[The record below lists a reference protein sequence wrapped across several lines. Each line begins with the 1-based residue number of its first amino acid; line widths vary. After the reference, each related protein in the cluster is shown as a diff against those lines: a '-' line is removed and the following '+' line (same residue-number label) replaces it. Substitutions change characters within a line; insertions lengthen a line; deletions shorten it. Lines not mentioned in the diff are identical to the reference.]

1 VTTEI
6 PARAATRLYARA
18 LVILFGVGL
27 CLPLAEWKLAFDST
41 PELFENRVPAP
52 KPHWPKDL
60 AGWRALPKAI
70 ELYWN
75 DAFGFRRRL
84 IRWQATAKYFWGISP
99 TPSAIVGK
107 GPWLFLGG
115 ESFAQHRGLLPFS
128 DTDLQNWTRH
138 LEARRDWLARRGA
151 HFLVVITPDK
161 ESIYP
166 EAVPARYGPM
176 MRTPLDQLEE
186 YLAGHSK
193 IELLDLRT
201 VLRAAKTDGPVFLS
215 TDTHWNDRGTFIG
228 YTAIMERLR
237 AWYPQL
243 TMRGADEFD
252 QMRTGRWNGDLALM
266 FGLYNV
272 LTERSTQ
279 WVPKTP
285 LRSLE
290 IDSTDHAPPGAY
302 RYVEFDTPSNADGP
316 RAVVFHDSYFVTPPE
331 RQMKEPPE
339 GAFKPQTPTFH
350 LRALMA
356 ESFSHSAFTWQ
367 YDFNPQLVE
376 REHPDVVIQQIVE
389 RQLIVGPL
397 GPLPTDP

>member
-1 VTTEI
+1 VATEI
-6 PARAATRLYARA
+6 RARAATRLYEWA
-18 LVILFGVGL
+18 LVILFGVGI
-27 CLPLAEWKLAFDST
+27 CLPLADWKLAFDST
-41 PELFENRVPAP
+41 PELVENRVPAP
-52 KPHWPKDL
+52 KPQWPKNL

-84 IRWQATAKYFWGISP
+84 IRWQAIAKYFWGISP
-99 TPSAIVGK
+99 TPSVIVGK
-107 GPWLFLGG
+107 GSWLFLGG
-115 ESFAQHRGLLPFS
+115 ESFTQHRGLRPFS
-128 DTDLQNWTRH
+128 DADVQNWTRH

-151 HFLVVITPDK
+151 QFLVVITPDK

-176 MRTPLDQLEE
+176 VRTPLDQLEE
-186 YLAGHSK
+186 YLAGHAK

-201 VLRAAKTDGPVFLS
+201 VLRAAKADGPVFLS

-228 YTAIMERLR
+228 YAAIMERLR

-243 TMRGADEFD
+243 TVRGADGFD

-266 FGLYNV
+266 FGLYDV

-302 RYVEFDTPSNADGP
+302 RYVEFDTPTNADAP

-331 RQMKEPPE
+331 RQMKEPPA
-339 GAFKPQTPTFH
+339 GAFKPQTPTFQ

-376 REHPDVVIQQIVE
+376 REHPDVVIEQMVE